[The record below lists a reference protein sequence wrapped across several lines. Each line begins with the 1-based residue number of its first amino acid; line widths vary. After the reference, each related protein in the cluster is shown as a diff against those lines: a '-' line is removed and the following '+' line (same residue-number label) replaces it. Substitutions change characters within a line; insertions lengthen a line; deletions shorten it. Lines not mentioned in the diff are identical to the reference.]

1 MIIDRGE
8 LVKKINYWLI
18 ESTWK
23 IVEVSIY
30 KTYTNL
36 TDTFDQLALASQLIV
51 ISTNVSISFKYGI
64 GSSN

>member
-51 ISTNVSISFKYGI
+51 ISFKYGI

>member
-8 LVKKINYWLI
+8 LVKKINYWFI

-51 ISTNVSISFKYGI
+51 ISFKYGI